1 MESELGTVTIA
12 VVSTLILAFGLW
24 IVRKLTQI

>member
-1 MESELGTVTIA
+1 MGSEYGTVAVA

-24 IVRKLTQI
+24 VIRKITQM